1 VLFYQHISL
10 FLKYFITFAGQI
22 IFMGNE
28 VSKRYAQRGVSA
40 SKEDVHNAIKNI
52 DKGLFPQAFCKI
64 VPDHLTNDSDYC
76 LIMHADGAG
85 TKSSLAYMY
94 WKETGDISVWKGIAQ
109 DALIMNID
117 DLLCVGATDHI
128 MLSSTIGRNKN
139 VIPGEVLSAI
149 INGTEELIEDL
160 KRFGVTIHATGGET
174 ADVGDLVR
182 TIIVDSTVTAR
193 MPRNKVIDNANIQP
207 GDVIV
212 GLASYGQATY
222 ETSYNGGMG
231 SNGLTSARHD
241 VFGHYLANK
250 YPESFDAAVP
260 KELVYSG
267 QVKLTDAVENSP
279 IDAGKLVLSPTRT
292 YAPIIKKILERYT
305 SDSIHGMVHC
315 SGGAQTKILHF
326 VEDLYIIKDTMFEV
340 PPLFKLIQEQS
351 NTDWKEMYQVF
362 NCGHRMEL
370 YVKPDVAEDIIAISK
385 SYNVDAQIVG
395 RVETADIK
403 KLTIQSVYG
412 TFEY

>member
-1 VLFYQHISL
+1 MSSSHS
-10 FLKYFITFAGQI
+10 
-22 IFMGNE
+22 E
-28 VSKRYAQRGVSA
+28 RYDQRGVSA

-52 DKGLFPQAFCKI
+52 DKGLFPKAFCKI
-64 VPDHLTNDSDYC
+64 VPDYLTNDDDYC

-117 DLLCVGATDHI
+117 DLICVGATDNI

-139 VIPGEVLSAI
+139 RIPGEVISAI
-149 INGTEELIEDL
+149 INGTEELISDL
-160 KRFGVTIHATGGET
+160 ADHGITIHSTGGET

-193 MPRNKVIDNANIQP
+193 LKRSDVINNANIQA

-212 GLASYGQATY
+212 GLASFGQATY
-222 ETSYNGGMG
+222 EKEYNGGMG

-241 VFGHYLANK
+241 VFSKYLAEK

-260 KELVYSG
+260 SELVYSG
-267 QVKLTDAVENSP
+267 KSSLTDTVSDSP
-279 IDAGKLVLSPTRT
+279 LNAGKLVLSPTRT
-292 YAPIIKKILERYT
+292 YAPIVKRILEKY
-305 SDSIHGMVHC
+305 DSKDIHGMIHC

-326 VEDLYIIKDTMFEV
+326 IDNLHIIKDKLFAV

-351 NTDWKEMYQVF
+351 GTDWKEMYQVF
-362 NCGHRMEL
+362 NCGHRLEL
-370 YVKPDVAEDIIAISK
+370 YVNEVVAQDLIKISEHFG
-385 SYNVDAQIVG
+385 VAAQIVG
-395 RVETADIK
+395 RVCESEAK
-403 KLTIQSVYG
+403 KLTIESQYG
-412 TFEY
+412 TFIY